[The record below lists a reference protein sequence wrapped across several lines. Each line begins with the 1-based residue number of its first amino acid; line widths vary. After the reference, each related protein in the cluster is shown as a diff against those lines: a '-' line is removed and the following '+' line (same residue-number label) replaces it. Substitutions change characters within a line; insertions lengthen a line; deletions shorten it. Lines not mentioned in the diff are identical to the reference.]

1 MDDRI
6 RRACETF
13 EAYGALGNEVSD
25 LYVLRIVRNRARP
38 HVWDANHAT
47 RVRADG
53 AAEIARAFELAER
66 AFDGYA
72 HLDFRC
78 DPFTPSEF
86 EAELAL
92 RGYRARP
99 TLQMLLE
106 GPLAARAPAVEIR
119 AATSERD
126 WEAIAR
132 LTRLDH
138 EEGAT
143 RLAQPLWDATVTQ
156 HMVDSRRDKLP
167 AVRTWLAHADGRD
180 CAFFSSFP
188 GENGVGMVE
197 DLFTH
202 PDQRGRGVATALIA
216 HAVADARERGASAVL
231 IGANPD
237 DTPKAIYA
245 RMGFRPLCLTR
256 NYGLDLQP
264 RPGR

>member
-6 RRACETF
+6 RRACETV
-13 EAYGALGNEVSD
+13 EAYGALANEVSD

-38 HVWDANHAT
+38 RVWDANHAT

-53 AAEIARAFELAER
+53 VEEIARAFELAER

-78 DPFTPSEF
+78 DPFTPPGF

-92 RGYRARP
+92 RGYRPRP

-106 GPLAARAPAVEIR
+106 GPLAARPPAVEIR
-119 AATSERD
+119 AATTDRD

-132 LTRLDH
+132 LSRLDH
-138 EEGAT
+138 EEGAI
-143 RLAQPLWDATVTQ
+143 RLAQPLWDASVTQ
-156 HMVDSRRDKLP
+156 HMVDARREKLP
-167 AVRTWLAHADGRD
+167 AVRTWLARADGQD

-188 GENGVGMVE
+188 GENGTGMVE

-202 PDQRGRGVATALIA
+202 PDHRGRGVATALIA
-216 HAVADARERGASAVL
+216 RAVDDARERGASAVM

-245 RMGFRPLCLTR
+245 RLGFRPLCLSR
-256 NYGLDLQP
+256 NYGLDRQP